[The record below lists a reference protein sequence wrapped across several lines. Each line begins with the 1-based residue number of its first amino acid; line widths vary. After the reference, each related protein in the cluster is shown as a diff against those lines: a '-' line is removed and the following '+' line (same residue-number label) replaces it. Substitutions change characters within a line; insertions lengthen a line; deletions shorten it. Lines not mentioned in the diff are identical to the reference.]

1 MLIITNL
8 PIKRAM
14 RYIIGLFTLLF
25 LFANAN
31 GQQKDKQQEE
41 YNEEVT
47 IIAPY
52 QPSISDARKIEMA
65 PSLKVETPEKRK
77 VTYNIQPQKINVSF
91 SPEQLEAVR
100 LKQESAESINANFI
114 KAGFGNYK
122 TPYAELFS
130 TTGPSENHRLGFHA
144 KHLSHSGDIKD
155 YATPKNSHN
164 MAEIF
169 GEKYFKKSSL
179 YGKVLYNRDMIHRYG
194 FQPELPI
201 YQSLSYADD
210 DLKRTFSALS
220 ANLRFENLDK
230 DEEEFDYH
238 LDLDAYR
245 WWDNHESLENAID
258 FELFGNKPVE
268 WFEAI
273 NYQSFGIKGNFRFLN
288 TGDSLE
294 AINSTHISLKPFMQ
308 LRDGYYFIKGG
319 VNLSTVMTDNKDTE
333 FTIFPDIQARIH
345 VVPEYL
351 TLFGGLT
358 GGKEAHSLKKLTT
371 ENPFL
376 ISDIISKPN
385 RRNYITTKINAYG
398 GIKGNISKG
407 FDFRLKAAYREQ
419 SDYPLYVIDFSK
431 AFDNQF
437 KILYDELTVTEFSG
451 GFNIEGGEHFKLDLS
466 GHYFSYNTDKAS
478 EPWHLPELKF
488 RGRAEYKLP
497 DALPLTLS
505 VSSTILTGRYARD
518 SNANVVEL
526 KDIIDVSAGAEYEY
540 SQALTAFLKVN
551 NLTAQNQY
559 RWYDYPTY
567 GLNFLIGA
575 GYSF

>member
-1 MLIITNL
+1 
-8 PIKRAM
+8 M

-31 GQQKDKQQEE
+31 AQQKDKQQEE

-52 QPSISDARKIEMA
+52 QPSISDARKIEMY
-65 PSLKVETPEKRK
+65 PSVKVETPEKRK
-77 VTYNIQPQKINVSF
+77 VTYNIQPQKINVTF

-100 LKQESAESINANFI
+100 LKQPSEESINANFI

-130 TTGPSENHRLGFHA
+130 TTGHSETHRLGFHV
-144 KHLSHSGDIKD
+144 KHLSHAGDIKD

-169 GEKYFKKSSL
+169 GEKYYKKSSL

-201 YQSLSYADD
+201 YQSLSYEDD
-210 DLKRTFSALS
+210 DLRRTYSSLS

-238 LDLDAYR
+238 IDLDAYR

-258 FELFGNKPVE
+258 FEMFGNKPVE

-288 TGDSLE
+288 TGDSIE

-308 LRDGYYFIKGG
+308 FRDGYYFIKGG
-319 VNLSTVMTDNKDTE
+319 INLSTVMTDNKDTE

-351 TLFGGLT
+351 TLFGGLS
-358 GGKEAHSLKKLTT
+358 GGKEAHALKKITN

-376 ISDIISKPN
+376 ISDIISQTN
-385 RRNYITTKINAYG
+385 RENYLTTKMDAYG
-398 GIKGNISKG
+398 GIKGNIAKG
-407 FDFRLKAAYREQ
+407 FDFRLKASYREQ
-419 SDYPLYVIDFSK
+419 SDYPLYVTDFNK
-431 AFDNQF
+431 NFDNQF
-437 KILYDELTVTEFSG
+437 DIIYDDITVTEFSG
-451 GFNIEGGEHFKLDLS
+451 GFNIKGGDIFKLDLS
-466 GHYFSYNTDKAS
+466 GHYFTYATQNAQ

-488 RGRAEYKLP
+488 RGRAEYELP
-497 DALPLTLS
+497 DAFPLTLS
-505 VSSTILTGRYARD
+505 LSSTILTGRQARG
-518 SNANVVEL
+518 NNNTIVEL
-526 KDIIDVSAGAEYEY
+526 EDIIDVSAGAEYEY
-540 SQALTAFLKVN
+540 NESLTAFLKVN
-551 NLTAQNQY
+551 NITAQNQY